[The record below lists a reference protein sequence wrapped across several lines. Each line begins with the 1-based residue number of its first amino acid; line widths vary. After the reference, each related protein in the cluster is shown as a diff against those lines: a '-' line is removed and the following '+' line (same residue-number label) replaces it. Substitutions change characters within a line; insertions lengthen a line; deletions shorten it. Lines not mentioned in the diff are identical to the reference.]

1 MTPENLTIQSLEK
14 LMKLIRRKKQIE
26 TEVSKVDAQISALL
40 GGAQLPSLKVAKVAR
55 KAKKAKGAKKVKRG
69 KRGKRGKRSKR
80 GKRGSLGKKVL
91 GALAA
96 AGSEGISVPELS
108 AKTGIKA
115 ANLHAWFATTGK
127 KLVERVAR
135 GRYRVKQAAQAQQ
148 HEG

>member
-55 KAKKAKGAKKVKRG
+55 KAKKAKGAKKV